1 MITLCVFEK
10 GRFSS
15 HSGKILII
23 MPQKF
28 IKFGP
33 ARDSSVKN
41 VMFMYSLWKQK
52 EARLE
57 KQD

>member
-1 MITLCVFEK
+1 
-10 GRFSS
+10 
-15 HSGKILII
+15 

-52 EARLE
+52 GARLE